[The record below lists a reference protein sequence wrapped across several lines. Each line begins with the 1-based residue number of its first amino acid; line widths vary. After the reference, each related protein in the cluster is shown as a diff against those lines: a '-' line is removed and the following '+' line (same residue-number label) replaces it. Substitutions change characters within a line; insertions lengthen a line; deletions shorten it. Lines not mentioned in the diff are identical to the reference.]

1 MAVQKL
7 DPTPPGQQPSR
18 RRPSLSYRL
27 WSEGGWIQDK
37 LSTYLSEMF
46 FSLSLSL
53 LCHFGICLSISAC
66 LCHLKQEVS
75 KKIRDGWHRQE
86 LGAEPNKRTDGAP
99 GKINGTNLLLT
110 TSKACHFDF
119 QLRNYNFLPCQEG
132 SSCFFRLLSPDRLHN
147 LFEVDVD
154 AHDEEG
160 ETHAEAEEHIHQD
173 VLVCLIVDDK
183 NIT

>member
-1 MAVQKL
+1 MSPPSIAVQKL

-27 WSEGGWIQDK
+27 WSEGGGIQDK

-86 LGAEPNKRTDGAP
+86 LGAEPNKGTDRAP
-99 GKINGTNLLLT
+99 GKMSGISLLST
-110 TSKACHFDF
+110 TSTSVQF
-119 QLRNYNFLPCQEG
+119 QVSNYNILPCLEG
-132 SSCFFRLLSPDRLHN
+132 FRPK
-147 LFEVDVD
+147 
-154 AHDEEG
+154 
-160 ETHAEAEEHIHQD
+160 
-173 VLVCLIVDDK
+173 LIL
-183 NIT
+183 

>member
-1 MAVQKL
+1 MYFISPIYFLYTAVLPVVTAAGAFLKLLSVFSPPSIAVQKL

-86 LGAEPNKRTDGAP
+86 LGAEPNKGTDGAP
-99 GKINGTNLLLT
+99 GKMSGINFLST
-110 TSKACHFDF
+110 TSTRCTP
-119 QLRNYNFLPCQEG
+119 Q
-132 SSCFFRLLSPDRLHN
+132 
-147 LFEVDVD
+147 
-154 AHDEEG
+154 
-160 ETHAEAEEHIHQD
+160 
-173 VLVCLIVDDK
+173 
-183 NIT
+183 

>member
-1 MAVQKL
+1 MSPPSIAVQKL

-86 LGAEPNKRTDGAP
+86 LGAEPNKGTDGAP
-99 GKINGTNLLLT
+99 GKMSGINLLST
-110 TSKACHFDF
+110 TSISV
-119 QLRNYNFLPCQEG
+119 QLSVEQHSAMSWRVFRPKLILQSFFTWPPPWLVWGRCRCPWRGGRDPCRG
-132 SSCFFRLLSPDRLHN
+132 WRTRSPRCSGPPDW
-147 LFEVDVD
+147 
-154 AHDEEG
+154 G
-160 ETHAEAEEHIHQD
+160 Q
-173 VLVCLIVDDK
+173 
-183 NIT
+183 